1 MTIFMQE
8 VDIAIVPK
16 KIKGILEQ
24 VSNIYSHSWA
34 KHSGLM
40 TIKYFAVVYS
50 ASCNN
55 LANYFNV
62 LVIIEITI
70 SIVMVMKGREM
81 SVNYSNE
88 KDK

>member
-1 MTIFMQE
+1 MQE
-8 VDIAIVPK
+8 FDITIVPK
-16 KIKGILEQ
+16 IRGILEQ

-55 LANYFNV
+55 LANYFKCTSDN
-62 LVIIEITI
+62 
-70 SIVMVMKGREM
+70 
-81 SVNYSNE
+81 
-88 KDK
+88 